1 MYKSKFKKFGGEQI
15 PDVVEYIKEIMERE
29 PGSVVSVGCD
39 SIQVR
44 RRTIYAVT
52 VMIYDT
58 EVKKG
63 AHVVFFRESC
73 PKIRETQ
80 ERLYKEAQF
89 LHDVGT
95 WINDELEKVGVTRD
109 LPELEKRKYKYH
121 LQKSAGEYANIELH
135 NEEAV
140 VRNLVMTDVDLMDTK
155 ATIDFI
161 AKAKPSL
168 IIDAAAK
175 VGGIGANNSFPVEFL
190 ADNLTIQ
197 SNLMNAAHKAGVP
210 NFVFLGSSCIYPR
223 NCAQPIKEEYLMTG
237 PLEETNSA
245 YAVAKIAGIEMV
257 NSYRKEYGT
266 KWISLMP
273 TNLYGPRDNFDLA
286 ASHVL
291 PAFIRRFVEA
301 AESGASKVTL
311 WGSGAPLREFLH
323 VDDLA
328 KAVVLAAEKYDSS
341 MHLNVG
347 TGEDLS
353 IKALAQ
359 KVANAAGFTGQI
371 EWDASKPD
379 GTPRKVLDVS
389 RMRALGWKPTITLDE
404 GIASTIAWYKEANA
418 RGEVR
423 K

>member
-1 MYKSKFKKFGGEQI
+1 MTIIVAGATGLA
-15 PDVVEYIKEIMERE
+15 
-29 PGSVVSVGCD
+29 GSA
-39 SIQVR
+39 I
-44 RRTIYAVT
+44 
-52 VMIYDT
+52 
-58 EVKKG
+58 
-63 AHVVFFRESC
+63 
-73 PKIRETQ
+73 
-80 ERLYKEAQF
+80 
-89 LHDVGT
+89 
-95 WINDELEKVGVTRD
+95 
-109 LPELEKRKYKYH
+109 
-121 LQKSAGEYANIELH
+121 
-135 NEEAV
+135 
-140 VRNLVMTDVDLMDTK
+140 TK
-155 ATIDFI
+155 AFEAKGQNVVGINRSVLNLLDARATQDFI
-161 AKAKPSL
+161 QKVSPIL
-168 IIDAAAK
+168 IVDAAAM
-175 VGGIGANNSFPVEFL
+175 VGGIGANNSYPVEFL
-190 ADNLTIQ
+190 SDNLTIQ
-197 SNLMNAAHKAGVP
+197 GNLMNAAHKAGVP

-223 NCAQPIKEEYLMTG
+223 DCAQPIKEEYLMTG
-237 PLEETNSA
+237 PLEVTNSA

-301 AESGASKVTL
+301 AESGADKVTL

-328 KAVVLAAEKYDSS
+328 QAVVLASEKYDSS
-341 MHLNVG
+341 LHLNVG

-389 RMRALGWKPTITLDE
+389 RMKALGWKPTITLDE